1 MVIDNK
7 ILDDL
12 SAQAK
17 ANPRLRQ
24 AMDLRNSPED
34 LSQRMLNALEP
45 GTVMPIHRH
54 MASSETVT
62 LLRGK
67 IRWHFYDDAGKET
80 GSVLLDAN
88 GDVRCINVGKAR
100 WHSDRLKEHQGDAS
114 ALFRGARFTKAHL
127 PVKLV
132 YTEEYEDEHQARMR
146 EQQLHGW
153 TRAKKEALI
162 SGDIEKLKQLSKK
175 KDLS

>member
-54 MASSETVT
+54 LASSETVT
-62 LLRGK
+62 LLRGR

-80 GSVLLDAN
+80 ERVLLDAN
-88 GDVRCINVGKAR
+88 GDVRCINVEKAR
-100 WHSDRLKEHQGDAS
+100 WHSLECLESGS
-114 ALFRGARFTKAHL
+114 VLFESKDGKYEPLA
-127 PVKLV
+127 
-132 YTEEYEDEHQARMR
+132 EDEVM
-146 EQQLHGW
+146 EV
-153 TRAKKEALI
+153 
-162 SGDIEKLKQLSKK
+162 
-175 KDLS
+175 

>member
-1 MVIDNK
+1 MVITQAL
-7 ILDDL
+7 LDSL
-12 SAQAK
+12 TEQAK

-67 IRWHFYDDAGKET
+67 IRWHFYDDAGNKTE
-80 GSVLLDAN
+80 SVILDAN
-88 GDVRCINVGKAR
+88 GDVRCINVEKGR
-100 WHSDRLKEHQGDAS
+100 WHSLECMESGSVLLECKNGRYEPL
-114 ALFRGARFTKAHL
+114 R
-127 PVKLV
+127 
-132 YTEEYEDEHQARMR
+132 EEEV
-146 EQQLHGW
+146 
-153 TRAKKEALI
+153 LI
-162 SGDIEKLKQLSKK
+162 V
-175 KDLS
+175 

>member
-45 GTVMPIHRH
+45 GTIMPIHRH

-80 GSVLLDAN
+80 ESVLLDAN
-88 GDVRCINVGKAR
+88 GDVRCINVEKAR
-100 WHSDRLKEHQGDAS
+100 WHSLECLESGSVLLESKDGKFEPLR
-114 ALFRGARFTKAHL
+114 
-127 PVKLV
+127 
-132 YTEEYEDEHQARMR
+132 EDEMM
-146 EQQLHGW
+146 EV
-153 TRAKKEALI
+153 
-162 SGDIEKLKQLSKK
+162 
-175 KDLS
+175 